1 MRSSEDMKQLGRAVL
16 LLLGAGVVL
25 AFPYGPLFPWS
36 PVHPGYQLFSS
47 ARADVYYPAGTE
59 LESAYREV
67 DRHVAWAEEFHRLK
81 LPRRVTVIACR
92 NWGDFQRFLPVGL
105 GRGVGAA
112 TLETGTVIY
121 VTPKLDERG
130 FDKNEFLRHELSH
143 AILNQNAG
151 LRNSHR
157 MGPQAW
163 FYEGIAVACG
173 QQKAYLT
180 REEFEARARTTDLR
194 TVIGPELA
202 ELPKPGDFRFFYVA
216 WRYFLED
223 QVRREGRDRFQ
234 GLIDGFLKRPRE
246 IRAVFHEVY
255 GEPLERAV
263 ERFQASVPGS

>member
-1 MRSSEDMKQLGRAVL
+1 MKRLGRAVL
-16 LLLGAGVVL
+16 LFLGAGVVL

-36 PVHPGYQLFSS
+36 PVHPGYELFSS

-59 LESAYREV
+59 LESAYRDM
-67 DRHVAWAEEFHRLK
+67 DRHVAWAEEFHRLG

-92 NWGDFQRFLPVGL
+92 NWSDFQRFLPVGL

-163 FYEGIAVACG
+163 FYEGLAVACG

-180 REEFEARARTTDLR
+180 REEFEARARQTDLR

-223 QVRREGRDRFQ
+223 QIRREGRDRFQ
-234 GLIDGFLKRPRE
+234 GLIEGFMKRPRE
-246 IRAVFHEVY
+246 IRGVFHEVY
-255 GEPLERAV
+255 GEPLDLAV
-263 ERFQASVPGS
+263 ERFQASLRGD